1 MHIFVYR
8 VKKVTEETPS
18 PESWADLGLL
28 DHPACPVFLAIPDLR
43 ELMDFQDRKD
53 SRAFEE
59 KLALTASKEWRVK
72 REKQD
77 YQELMATRESRV
89 WQETSDRRV
98 LTVSRVVLVYQDFQ
112 DWKATRECLAM
123 MDSRVWMD
131 SMERLV
137 ERAPSVTEDRRVCL
151 VCLESQVS
159 VAPKETK
166 ERQAFMA
173 RKASTEQTGSMDSKA
188 TRVNPETTCPA
199 KTAPKDYEETKAY
212 RAYLAVL
219 DLW

>member
-1 MHIFVYR
+1 
-8 VKKVTEETPS
+8 
-18 PESWADLGLL
+18 
-28 DHPACPVFLAIPDLR
+28 
-43 ELMDFQDRKD
+43 MDFQDRKD
-53 SRAFEE
+53 SKAFEE

-89 WQETSDRRV
+89 WQETSDWRV
-98 LTVSRVVLVYQDFQ
+98 LTVSRVALVYQDFQ

-137 ERAPSVTEDRRVCL
+137 ERAPSVTEDGRVCL
-151 VCLESQVS
+151 VCLESRVL

-173 RKASTEQTGSMDSKA
+173 RKASTEQTGSTDSKA
-188 TRVNPETTCPA
+188 TRVIPETTCPA
-199 KTAPKDYEETKAY
+199 KTVPKDYEETKAY
-212 RAYLAVL
+212 RAYLAGL